1 MDDMQKILPVT
12 TVKKNLLDIMKN
24 MSDEDST
31 VTVTK
36 NGVAVGI
43 IMTPDRYEG
52 LLETIEILSD
62 QNTLKALTKSRKDFR
77 SGKVR
82 THQDVWPDQ

>member
-1 MDDMQKILPVT
+1 MDDIQKIIPVT
-12 TVKKNLLDIMKN
+12 TVKKDFLNIIKE

-36 NGVAVGI
+36 NGVAVGVMI
-43 IMTPDRYEG
+43 TPDRYIG

-62 QNTLKALTKSRKDFR
+62 PYIIKSLDSSKKDFLKNKTY
-77 SGKVR
+77 SHKE
-82 THQDVWPDQ
+82 VWAE

>member
-1 MDDMQKILPVT
+1 MDDVQKILPVT

-36 NGVAVGI
+36 NGLAVGV
-43 IMTPDRYEG
+43 TRG
-52 LLETIEILSD
+52 CWKLL
-62 QNTLKALTKSRKDFR
+62 R
-77 SGKVR
+77 SFLIKTFLR
-82 THQDVWPDQ
+82 R

>member
-1 MDDMQKILPVT
+1 MDDIQKIIPVT
-12 TVKKNLLDIMKN
+12 TVKKDFLNIIKE

-36 NGVAVGI
+36 NGVAVGVMI
-43 IMTPDRYEG
+43 TPDRYIG

-62 QNTLKALTKSRKDFR
+62 PDIIMSLAHSKKDFLKNKTY
-77 SGKVR
+77 SHKE
-82 THQDVWPDQ
+82 VWAD